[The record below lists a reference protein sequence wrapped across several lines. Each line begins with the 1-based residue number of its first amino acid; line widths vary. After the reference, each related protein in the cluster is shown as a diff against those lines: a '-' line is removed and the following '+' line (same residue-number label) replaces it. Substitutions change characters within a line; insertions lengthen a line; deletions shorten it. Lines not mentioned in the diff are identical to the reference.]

1 MKTKRDGKTAAMRL
15 ASPMPALPVGRAGPS
30 MYQPLPGSSDSPK
43 ERTGTRRAAWSIPL
57 PAVQDPGRPEPGRE
71 PLAGPWDTRAKGRQ
85 RGADTSLSPHHTS
98 DSRLET
104 RRQDPP
110 AQGLA
115 TPRAT
120 SKSLLSAPTARRK
133 ASSPRLPQSLQA
145 LSQRPDPR
153 SQGCTPGCSR
163 GGGDPRE
170 RCPA

>member
-1 MKTKRDGKTAAMRL
+1 M
-15 ASPMPALPVGRAGPS
+15 
-30 MYQPLPGSSDSPK
+30 
-43 ERTGTRRAAWSIPL
+43 

-71 PLAGPWDTRAKGRQ
+71 PLAGPWGHPGKKGRQ
-85 RGADTSLSPHHTS
+85 RGADTPLSPHHTS

-120 SKSLLSAPTARRK
+120 SGSLLSARST

-145 LSQRPDPR
+145 LSHRPDPPR

-163 GGGDPRE
+163 GGGDPRQ
-170 RCPA
+170 RRLAYRGRLA